1 MDAKGHYCGESD
13 LQLERI
19 NVYFNEATGGR
30 FVPRAVLL
38 DLVGCVLLD
47 KHPPDAVVER
57 ADALD
62 DREWWPTGSTT

>member
-38 DLVGCVLLD
+38 DLVGCVPVNKARTWRGRGASWQSLE
-47 KHPPDAVVER
+47 A
-57 ADALD
+57 
-62 DREWWPTGSTT
+62 